1 MIQVLKSNK
10 LEVEEVRLW
19 QSMLPWVLKQCQE
32 QKVEDTV
39 ENKRKILENI
49 IPLIRFPVMQMS
61 DLVQSVSP
69 TGLLPQADLLKLF
82 TWLAKKG
89 TDAEDGDEEKLGFI
103 CTPRRGTLKLWGL
116 SSTYKSQNV
125 TLSDKNTIASNTTT
139 ANYSYIV
146 ADTGGIFKKG
156 KHAWRTSVRSLNT
169 SNQWLLVGIGQ
180 FKLYTYNSSYNDNTV
195 YGITSCNNVYRAGV
209 ASSVGGGTISLRTG
223 DIIDCLYDA
232 DGHKLQFVTNTGQT
246 CMIDN
251 IPEPY
256 GDYAP
261 HYILY
266 LNNSIKVEPIDPKK
280 FGKF

>member
-1 MIQVLKSNK
+1 MVQILKSNK

-19 QSMLPWVLKQCQE
+19 QSMIPWVLKQCQE
-32 QKVEDTV
+32 QKVEDTT

-69 TGLLPQADLLKLF
+69 TGLLPQATLLKLF
-82 TWLAKKG
+82 TFLAKKG
-89 TDAEDGDEEKLGFI
+89 TDVEDVDEEKLGFI
-103 CTPRRGTLKLWGL
+103 CKPRRGTLKPWGL
-116 SSTYKSQNV
+116 SSTLKSGNV
-125 TLSDKNTIASNTTT
+125 VLSEKNTVASNTTV
-139 ANYSYIV
+139 ANYAFLV
-146 ADTGGIFKKG
+146 GDVGFTKG

-180 FKLYTYNSSYNDNTV
+180 RKTFTDNSSYNDNTV

-209 ASSVGGGTISLRTG
+209 ATSVGGGTISLRSG
-223 DIIDCLYDA
+223 DIIDCLYDI
-232 DGHKLQFVTNTGQT
+232 DGQKLQFATNTGQT

-251 IPEPY
+251 IPAPFGIEH
-256 GDYAP
+256 AP

-266 LNNSIKVEPIDPKK
+266 LNNTIKVETIDPKK